1 MLVLVPYLLQ
11 FLFDFILM
19 VLLGKNILIEHDI
32 SYKSQS
38 AAKSQVLADFII
50 E

>member
-1 MLVLVPYLLQ
+1 MLVLVPYSLQ
-11 FLFDFILM
+11 FLSDFIL
-19 VLLGKNILIEHDI
+19 LGKTILIEHDI
-32 SYKSQS
+32 SYKSRS